1 MKWISCWHHVINI
14 QQSILRPI
22 HPILTLLLFLSGVLL
37 TYSYLFSIINVNM
50 YSPYRTIKIWTL
62 VTFCSKNESL
72 QDLQE
77 MAFVCP
83 SFLTTAGLKV
93 SVPSRISGVHPAGT
107 GPRLWPPSPA
117 VSSRRR
123 SCWGRWGVPP
133 PRPPVPY
140 TPPCS
145 AGPHSAH

>member
-14 QQSILRPI
+14 LQSILRPI

-37 TYSYLFSIINVNM
+37 MYFSIINVNM
-50 YSPYRTIKIWTL
+50 YSPYRTVKIWTL

-83 SFLTTAGLKV
+83 SFLTKAGLKV
-93 SVPSRISGVHPAGT
+93 SVPSRISGVRPAGT